1 MTKRQIKPQDKLI
14 ADIYAEFCS
23 GMRISVMRIPD
34 IYAQARRKLDHGATR
49 DELGSW
55 MVDYVR
61 TWGEK

>member
-1 MTKRQIKPQDKLI
+1 MTKRQIKPQDTLI

-49 DELGSW
+49 D
-55 MVDYVR
+55 
-61 TWGEK
+61 